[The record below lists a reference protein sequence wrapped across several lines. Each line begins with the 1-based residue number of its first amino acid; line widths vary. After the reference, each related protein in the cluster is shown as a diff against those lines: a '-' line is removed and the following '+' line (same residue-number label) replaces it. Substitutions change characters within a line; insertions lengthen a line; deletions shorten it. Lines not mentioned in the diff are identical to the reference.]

1 MPAPDFDFDE
11 EEHRTRHESPL
22 GLPAPDKLY
31 QRMECAGRLVRR
43 HEEDPLTQLRSKRHI
58 NLLLYREQPGWSQAT
73 QPADSVVALVTS
85 PFGWNSAFGEP
96 FVQKLLRKPL
106 PRMARV
112 RALWAGLI
120 G

>member
-43 HEEDPLTQLRSKRHI
+43 HEEDPSLNALALCCNEIYCLASHAEDRRTTVSCDKT
-58 NLLLYREQPGWSQAT
+58 EQ
-73 QPADSVVALVTS
+73 
-85 PFGWNSAFGEP
+85 
-96 FVQKLLRKPL
+96 
-106 PRMARV
+106 
-112 RALWAGLI
+112 GLEVL
-120 G
+120 

>member
-1 MPAPDFDFDE
+1 MGLTLGERAKRIVPAKSAVGHGARSRDLTHDSQTNQPLD
-11 EEHRTRHESPL
+11 HRDMLLDT
-22 GLPAPDKLY
+22 AAVQTTY
-31 QRMECAGRLVRR
+31 
-43 HEEDPLTQLRSKRHI
+43 I

>member
-1 MPAPDFDFDE
+1 MIFNGDMINMCQMQCVE
-11 EEHRTRHESPL
+11 RRRTYGRRTRAVQNRFGVTPR
-22 GLPAPDKLY
+22 GAPIELL
-31 QRMECAGRLVRR
+31 QRDVL
-43 HEEDPLTQLRSKRHI
+43 
-58 NLLLYREQPGWSQAT
+58 
-73 QPADSVVALVTS
+73 ALVTS

-112 RALWAGLI
+112 RPLWAGLI

>member
-1 MPAPDFDFDE
+1 MGLTPGERAKRIVPAKSAAGYGARSRDLPDQSY
-11 EEHRTRHESPL
+11 RPVPL
-22 GLPAPDKLY
+22 GHRDMLLDTAVVQTTY
-31 QRMECAGRLVRR
+31 
-43 HEEDPLTQLRSKRHI
+43 I